1 MVYAT
6 FCGFSWAKEGCLVCH
21 GPHFQAYECGACH
34 RGMPNT
40 ARKDIAHTGLV
51 SGKAAYFLLPG
62 SPPIREGKELIKRAG
77 CRRCHRIGGQ
87 GEARAA
93 NLDASARTKPLK
105 ALQKSLT
112 TPVAFMPDFRFRN
125 PQAEMVLGAVLAESR
140 IARSLNGYLVVHFQA
155 EGKLSDAFSKRC
167 GGCHRLLSRAY
178 GPLGEGNA
186 GPNLSGLFGAFFPND
201 PALGAMT
208 KKKLEKWLINP
219 RSLKATA
226 LMPPVSLTQEEL
238 QEVYHALH

>member
-1 MVYAT
+1 MYAVL
-6 FCGFSWAKEGCLVCH
+6 CGFSWAKEGCLVCH

-34 RGMPNT
+34 RGMPGT
-40 ARKDIAHTGLV
+40 TRKDIAHAGLV

-77 CRRCHRIGGQ
+77 CRRCHKIGGQ
-87 GEARAA
+87 GEARAV
-93 NLDASARTKPLK
+93 NLDASARTKAFD
-105 ALQKSLT
+105 ALQKSLE

-125 PQAEMVLGAVLAESR
+125 AQAEMVLGAVLAESS
-140 IARSLNGYLVVHFQA
+140 IARSSRGYLVVHFQA
-155 EGKLSDAFSKRC
+155 ESKLSDAFSKRC
-167 GGCHRLLSRAY
+167 GGCHRVLSRAY

-186 GPNLSGLFGAFFPND
+186 GPNLSGLFGSFFPND
-201 PALGAMT
+201 PALGAIT
-208 KKKLEKWLINP
+208 KKKLEKWLKNP

-226 LMPPVSLTQEEL
+226 LMPPVSLDQKDF